1 MTEKSFEDNDQSVY
15 KTHILYY
22 LPSDANCTKLLA
34 ILEPHPLFDD
44 MFLQDVSMLRQRP
57 PWLDGVPILVCKK
70 DNQAYKGQHIQNYI
84 KSYQSDD
91 FLPAGSATGGW
102 SSYDDGDTTM
112 QKRFSTL
119 HDPSLFDLEEEGEQR
134 VTQVAAPSNQP
145 MNEKQQRRKQS
156 EMEAQQRAQEMMDVR
171 QRQDQLLQ
179 SKSKSNQPLIVAR
192 NAFSGDEVQQ
202 PIVRHPPPNP
212 QTMHQRAAEQRQPQ
226 YGQPQH
232 YLQQPQQQQTIQAA
246 AVPQFYAQQPP
257 VQQPRQYQVP
267 VQLQQQYYQQ
277 QQPAVQQQ
285 QQYYQQQQQQP
296 AMQHHQQYYQQQQ
309 QQPAMQHH
317 QQYYQQQQPAMQHH
331 QQYYQQQQEYYGSQQ
346 AGEYY
351 DPSYGYQ

>member
-22 LPSDANCTKLLA
+22 LPSDANCSKLLA

-44 MFLQDVSMLRQRP
+44 IFLQDVSMLRQRP

-102 SSYDDGDTTM
+102 SSYDDGETTM

-119 HDPSLFDLEEEGEQR
+119 HDPSLFDLEEEREQR
-134 VTQVAAPSNQP
+134 ASQAAPPSNQP
-145 MNEKQQRRKQS
+145 MNEKQLRRKQS

-179 SKSKSNQPLIVAR
+179 SKSKSNQPLVVPR

-232 YLQQPQQQQTIQAA
+232 YVQQHQQTVQPAA
-246 AVPQFYAQQPP
+246 MPQFYAQQ
-257 VQQPRQYQVP
+257 QQQARQYP
-267 VQLQQQYYQQ
+267 PPQQQLYYPQQQQSYYQQ
-277 QQPAVQQQ
+277 QPPLQPQYQQ
-285 QQYYQQQQQQP
+285 QQYYAPPQQGGD
-296 AMQHHQQYYQQQQ
+296 AYQQYY
-309 QQPAMQHH
+309 
-317 QQYYQQQQPAMQHH
+317 
-331 QQYYQQQQEYYGSQQ
+331 
-346 AGEYY
+346 Y
-351 DPSYGYQ
+351 DQSYGYQ

>member
-22 LPSDANCTKLLA
+22 LPSDANCVKLLA
-34 ILEPHPLFDD
+34 VLEPHPLFDD
-44 MFLQDVSMLRQRP
+44 IFLQDVSMLRQRP

-102 SSYDDGDTTM
+102 SSYDDGETTM

-119 HDPSLFDLEEEGEQR
+119 HDPSLFDLEDESEQR
-134 VTQVAAPSNQP
+134 VAQPTPSANQP
-145 MNEKQQRRKQS
+145 MNEKQLRKKQS
-156 EMEAQQRAQEMMDVR
+156 EIEAQQRAQEMMDVR

-179 SKSKSNQPLIVAR
+179 SKSKSNQPLVVPR

-202 PIVRHPPPNP
+202 PVVRHPPPNP
-212 QTMHQRAAEQRQPQ
+212 QTMHQRAAEQRTPQ

-232 YLQQPQQQQTIQAA
+232 YLHQQQQQQPA
-246 AVPQFYAQQPP
+246 AVPQFYAQQ
-257 VQQPRQYQVP
+257 
-267 VQLQQQYYQQ
+267 QQYS
-277 QQPAVQQQ
+277 QPPQQQQ
-285 QQYYQQQQQQP
+285 QQYHYAPQYQQPAPQQQQYHYAQQ
-296 AMQHHQQYYQQQQ
+296 QHQQYQYAQPPQQY
-309 QQPAMQHH
+309 
-317 QQYYQQQQPAMQHH
+317 QQYYGQGQ
-331 QQYYQQQQEYYGSQQ
+331 
-346 AGEYY
+346 
-351 DPSYGYQ
+351 SYGY

>member
-102 SSYDDGDTTM
+102 SSYDDGETTM

-134 VTQVAAPSNQP
+134 KSQPAPPSNQP

-179 SKSKSNQPLIVAR
+179 SKGKSNQPLVVPR
-192 NAFSGDEVQQ
+192 NAFSGEEVQQ

-232 YLQQPQQQQTIQAA
+232 YLQQQQQQQTVQAA
-246 AVPQFYAQQPP
+246 AVPQFYAQQQQQ
-257 VQQPRQYQVP
+257 QQPRQYQVP
-267 VQLQQQYYQQ
+267 AQQQYYQQHQPPVQQHQEQFYQQQPAVQQQHPQYYQQQPQQQYYQ

-285 QQYYQQQQQQP
+285 QHPQYYQQQQ
-296 AMQHHQQYYQQQQ
+296 
-309 QQPAMQHH
+309 
-317 QQYYQQQQPAMQHH
+317 
-331 QQYYQQQQEYYGSQQ
+331 YYGTQE

-351 DPSYGYQ
+351 DASYGYQ